1 MRLASLLSDQ
11 PVKIAAKITDRYQD
25 HHSWRNYSDNLVVSK
40 ALVTRHFKKLS
51 LKLSKKYLDVLE
63 NHYLLTT
70 EQFSNLFGAYDR
82 KVLQEHAL
90 YLWHK
95 NIERFIPP
103 DEIVKI
109 LMPETTLLPTL
120 IGLSKQA
127 LLASLPTPSEQPL
140 HKCQLVFEINRR
152 HRELYVEKKI
162 TPAELDKII
171 EILSPFMSLIDCP
184 PYFATDGWEVTAKH
198 LGIMLPP
205 SKHYYNNAIT
215 FENIKI
221 FSQHMDPLLHSHVIF
236 IKGDAN
242 KGLSLTYN
250 PTLKKIIEQQILK
263 TAQSSFKQMLDELT
277 PLPATIIT
285 SKYTQLSHI
294 SSRDLYRLTIF
305 ILSWLD
311 SKRLSIT
318 QQESIKVNDLRRF
331 TKKLSAD
338 SVMQNQ
344 YQELCNLIFAYCL
357 RYNFRER
364 TTKTSRWQ
372 ALALQPQQEVLKHLR
387 KDQTQP
393 PYCHFVDFLKEIP
406 KEQWFSL
413 DTGLDLFD
421 KYLETKV
428 LTERQRTSI
437 CKSFNSIL
445 FYSQKILGIVD
456 LLIPKIKTSTLQTAS
471 CVGFRRV
478 SAPDEALPTS
488 SSEILFMQSNLEIDL
503 PPDIAGKKLF
513 SAARIFDIASLN
525 TLKLSQEGAL
535 NVSSNSINLEKA
547 LSNINELLGGQIP
560 QAALKLIEK
569 TFKQRTRIYFDG
581 HCVYLYDPSA
591 FSAVRNLIS
600 DSYVEGEID
609 GRLIILKYLSGSKQL
624 VAKFERNNIVVE
636 QPEDSKDD
644 YYRWAI

>member
-1 MRLASLLSDQ
+1 MRLASLLPDQ
-11 PVKIAAKITDRYQD
+11 PVKIAAKISDRYQD

-51 LKLSKKYLDVLE
+51 PKLSKKYLDTLE

-70 EQFSNLFGAYDR
+70 EQFSNLFSAYDR

-95 NIERFIPP
+95 SIERFIPP
-103 DEIVKI
+103 DEIVKV
-109 LMPETTLLPTL
+109 LMPETALLPTL

-127 LLASLPTPSEQPL
+127 LLASLPTFAGQPPP
-140 HKCQLVFEINRR
+140 KCQLVFEINRR

-162 TPAELDKII
+162 TPAELDKIT
-171 EILSPFMSLIDCP
+171 ELLSPFMSLIDCP
-184 PYFATDGWEVTAKH
+184 PYLARDGWEIAAKQ

-205 SKHYYNNAIT
+205 PKHYYNDAIT
-215 FENIKI
+215 FKNLKL
-221 FSQHMDPLLHSHVIF
+221 FSKHMDPLLHSHVVF

-250 PTLKKIIEQQILK
+250 PTLKKIVEQRTLE
-263 TAQSSFKQMLDELT
+263 TAQSSFKQMLNELT
-277 PLPATIIT
+277 PLPAAIIT

-305 ILSWLD
+305 VLSWLD

-318 QQESIKVNDLRRF
+318 QQESIRVNDLRRL

-344 YQELCNLIFAYCL
+344 YQELCNLIFASCL
-357 RYNFRER
+357 RHKFGER

-387 KDQTQP
+387 KDQTQS

-413 DTGLDLFD
+413 DTGLDLFN
-421 KYLETKV
+421 KYLKTKV
-428 LTERQRTSI
+428 PTERQRTSI
-437 CKSFNSIL
+437 CESFNNIL

-456 LLIPKIKTSTLQTAS
+456 LLIPKVKTSTSQTPS
-471 CVGFRRV
+471 YVGFRRV
-478 SAPDEALPTS
+478 AAPDEALPMS
-488 SSEILFMQSNLEIDL
+488 SSETLFMQSNLEIDL
-503 PPDIAGKKLF
+503 PPDITGEKLF

-535 NVSSNSINLEKA
+535 NISSNSVNLEKA

-560 QAALKLIEK
+560 PAALKLLEK

-591 FSAVRNLIS
+591 FSEVRNLIS

-609 GRLIILKYLSGSKQL
+609 GRLIILKYLSGNKQL

-636 QPEDSKDD
+636 QPKNSEDD
-644 YYRWAI
+644 YYRWAV